1 MELSMKMNISQLD
14 KYWFYWIVQFSRD
27 NGLNQA
33 AKRVSATG
41 DGHYYVYLSVALL
54 FFHPNGQYFF
64 NLVLGSFVV
73 EFPLYL
79 LLKNS
84 IRRHRPCHALVG
96 FESGFEPSDKF
107 SLPSGHTAGAFV
119 LASVVELVFPAL
131 APMAFAWA
139 CFVGSS
145 RIALGVHYP
154 LDIIAGAGLG
164 MGSVLLVE
172 QLMF

>member
-1 MELSMKMNISQLD
+1 MKISISELD

-27 NGLNQA
+27 NQLSQA

-41 DGHYYVYLSVALL
+41 DGQYYVYWSVALL
-54 FFHPNGQYFF
+54 FFHPQGQQFF
-64 NLVLGSFVV
+64 NLVLGSFIV

-84 IRRHRPCHALVG
+84 IRRHRPCHALAD
-96 FESGFEPSDKF
+96 FDSGFEPSDKF

-119 LASVVELVFPAL
+119 FASVVHVVFPTL
-131 APMAFAWA
+131 APIAFAWA
-139 CFVGSS
+139 CFVGAS
-145 RIALGVHYP
+145 RIGLGVHYP

-164 MGSVLLVE
+164 MGSVMLVE
-172 QLMF
+172 QLML

>member
-1 MELSMKMNISQLD
+1 MKTSISQLD

-27 NGLNQA
+27 NCLSKA
-33 AKRVSATG
+33 AKQISATA

-54 FFHPNGQYFF
+54 FFHPNGQHFF
-64 NLVLGSFVV
+64 NLVLGSFMV

-84 IRRHRPCHALVG
+84 IRRHRPCHALAE
-96 FESGFEPSDKF
+96 FDSGFEPLDKF

-119 LASVVELVFPAL
+119 FASVINVVFPVL
-131 APMAFAWA
+131 APIVFAWA
-139 CFVGSS
+139 CFVGTS

-154 LDIIAGAGLG
+154 LDIIAGTLLG

-172 QLMF
+172 QLIL

>member
-1 MELSMKMNISQLD
+1 MNVSISQLD
-14 KYWFYWIVQFSRD
+14 KYLFYWVVQFSRD
-27 NGLNQA
+27 NQLSA
-33 AKRVSATG
+33 IAKRVSATG

-79 LLKNS
+79 LLKNG
-84 IRRHRPCHALVG
+84 IRRHRPCHALAG

-119 LASVVELVFPAL
+119 MASVVQLVFPVL
-131 APMAFAWA
+131 TPIVFAWA
-139 CFVGSS
+139 GFVGLS

-154 LDIIAGAGLG
+154 LDIIAGMGLG
-164 MGSVLLVE
+164 MGSVLLV
-172 QLMF
+172 QQIM

>member
-1 MELSMKMNISQLD
+1 MKMSIGQLD
-14 KYWFYWIVQFSRD
+14 RYVFYWIVQFSR
-27 NGLNQA
+27 NNSLCQA

-41 DGHYYVYLSVALL
+41 DGHYYVYFSVALL
-54 FFHPNGQYFF
+54 FFHSNGQHFF
-64 NLVLGSFVV
+64 NLVLGGFVV

-96 FESGFEPSDKF
+96 FDSSFEPSDKF

-119 LASVVELVFPAL
+119 FACVINVVFPTL
-131 APMAFAWA
+131 APIAFAWA
-139 CFVGSS
+139 CFIGVS

-154 LDIIAGAGLG
+154 LDIIAGSGLG
-164 MGSVLLVE
+164 IGSVLLVE
-172 QLMF
+172 QLM

>member
-1 MELSMKMNISQLD
+1 MKMSINELD
-14 KYWFYWIVQFSRD
+14 KYCFYWIVQFSRD
-27 NGLNQA
+27 NQLSPA

-54 FFHPNGQYFF
+54 FLHPHGQSFF
-64 NLVLGSFVV
+64 NLMLGSFIV

-84 IRRHRPCHALVG
+84 IRRHRPCHALAG
-96 FESGFEPSDKF
+96 FDSGFQPSDKF

-119 LASVVELVFPAL
+119 FASVVNVVFPSL
-131 APMAFAWA
+131 APIAFAWA

-154 LDIIAGAGLG
+154 LDILAGASLG
-164 MGSVLLVE
+164 MGSVILVE
-172 QLMF
+172 QLML

>member
-1 MELSMKMNISQLD
+1 MKMSISELD

-27 NGLNQA
+27 NQLSPA

-54 FFHPNGQYFF
+54 FFHPHGQQFF
-64 NLVLGSFVV
+64 NLMLASFIV

-84 IRRHRPCHALVG
+84 IRRHRPCHALAG
-96 FESGFEPSDKF
+96 FDSGFQPSDKF

-119 LASVVELVFPAL
+119 FASVVNVVFPSL
-131 APMAFAWA
+131 APIAFAWA

-154 LDIIAGAGLG
+154 LDIMAGAGLG
-164 MGSVLLVE
+164 MGSVILVE
-172 QLMF
+172 QLML